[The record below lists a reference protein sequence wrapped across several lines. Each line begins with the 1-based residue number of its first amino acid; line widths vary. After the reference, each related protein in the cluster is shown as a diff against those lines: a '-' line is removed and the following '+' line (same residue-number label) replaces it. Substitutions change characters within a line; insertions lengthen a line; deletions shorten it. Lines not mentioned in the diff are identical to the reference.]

1 MTTEITIII
10 IAIIVALCYVLT
22 TILNY
27 RKVKNNQ
34 YQNIYKV
41 IDELDDRVGSNIEI
55 INNYTCITN
64 EILKKSK
71 LLIEKVEAL
80 KELKDKQ

>member
-27 RKVKNNQ
+27 RKVRNNQ

-41 IDELDDRVGSNIEI
+41 IDELDDRVRSNTEI

-80 KELKDKQ
+80 KELEEE

>member
-1 MTTEITIII
+1 MTIEITIII

-27 RKVKNNQ
+27 RKVRNNQ

-41 IDELDDRVGSNIEI
+41 IDELDDRVKSNTEI
-55 INNYTCITN
+55 ISNYTCITN

-80 KELKDKQ
+80 KELED

>member
-41 IDELDDRVGSNIEI
+41 IDELDDRVGSNIKI

>member
-41 IDELDDRVGSNIEI
+41 IDELDDRVGNNIKI